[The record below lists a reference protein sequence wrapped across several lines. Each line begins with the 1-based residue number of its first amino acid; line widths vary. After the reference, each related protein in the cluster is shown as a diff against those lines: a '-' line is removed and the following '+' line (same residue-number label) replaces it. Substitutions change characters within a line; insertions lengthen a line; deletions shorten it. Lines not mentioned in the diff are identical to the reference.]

1 MKDKD
6 QKLLWEAYV
15 SETTH
20 SPENSCKD
28 DEFYCTVDKVCKPK
42 EDKELEEG
50 SHSHGYNQGK
60 GAHWKKDREKL
71 KKSNPD
77 LPRMRAQAKKD
88 KGLKLTDADREA
100 LGESNSDGNWTV
112 QSKLDDAVAGLSNND
127 RWSDEVD
134 LNAGMKDLI
143 SDNSDL
149 VGDFYKVYDVRNPDH
164 VEAHDEIVRS
174 LWNTYNL
181 LDTSVR
187 EFVGETKSKKPTE
200 SPSPGSQEDYDR
212 MDIDDPNHWQNSG
225 AQPPGY

>member
-1 MKDKD
+1 MKDND

-28 DEFYCTVDKVCKPK
+28 DEYYCSEDKVCKPK
-42 EDKELEEG
+42 KDKE
-50 SHSHGYNQGK
+50 SV
-60 GAHWKKDREKL
+60 KKEAV
-71 KKSNPD
+71 NP
-77 LPRMRAQAKKD
+77 
-88 KGLKLTDADREA
+88 ES
-100 LGESNSDGNWTV
+100 GE
-112 QSKLDDAVAGLSNND
+112 

-149 VGDFYKVYDVRNPDH
+149 VGDFYKVYDSRNPDH

-181 LDTSVR
+181 LDQSVR
-187 EFVGETKSKKPTE
+187 QFVGETKSKKPIE
-200 SPSPGSQEDYDR
+200 GPEPGSQEDYDR
-212 MDIDDPNHWQNSG
+212 MDVDDPNHWQNSG
-225 AQPPGY
+225 AMPPGY